1 MFVCK
6 LLDVY
11 KSKCKVHIWAE
22 KETFIMTRGGLIAL
36 LFHGR
41 YSCKYGGQDR
51 VYIDQDQT
59 WHVNLY

>member
-1 MFVCK
+1 MIVCK

-11 KSKCKVHIWAE
+11 KSKCKVHIWGE